1 MVDLSARAE
10 RLDAYL
16 DDRDLDAV
24 WFARPNAFAWLTGGS
39 NVVDGDA
46 DVGVAA
52 AGYDGS
58 FRVVTDNIEA
68 DRLRDE
74 ELPDAFA
81 VEEHPWHEG
90 SLGEAVAAR
99 SPDAAAADFD
109 VPGFDAVDA
118 GRLRQ
123 PLTEG
128 DAERYRE
135 LGREAAAALE
145 TVCRQLEP
153 TDPEYEVAAGL
164 EIALASRGVNTPV
177 VLVGGSARA
186 RSYRHY
192 TPTDAELGDYALV
205 SVTAER
211 NGLYASLTRCVVFDA
226 PDWLKGRHY
235 AASRVEVTALAA
247 TQAAA
252 RGELTDGP
260 GPDTAGDVFGV
271 VQDAYEAVGF
281 DGEWR
286 HHHQGGAAGFAGRE
300 WIATPEADDPVTAPM
315 GYAWNPTVQG
325 AKSEDTHLV
334 TDDRVENLTKTG
346 QWPTIAV
353 DAVDLDGVPDLTLE
367 RHAPVVLSGG
377 GEGDDADEASG
388 DDTGPASEDGTEP
401 ASGTEE

>member
-1 MVDLSARAE
+1 MGMVDLSARAT

-16 DDRDLDAV
+16 ADRDLDAV
-24 WFARPNAFAWLTGGS
+24 WFARPNGFAWLTGGS

-46 DVGVAA
+46 PVGVAA
-52 AGYDGS
+52 AGYDGT

-81 VEEHPWHEG
+81 VEAVPWHEG
-90 SLGEAVAAR
+90 SLAEAVAAR

-109 VPGFDAVDA
+109 VPGLGAVDA
-118 GRLRQ
+118 TRLRQ
-123 PLTEG
+123 PLT
-128 DAERYRE
+128 DDDVERYRE

-145 TVCRQLEP
+145 TVCRQLES
-153 TDPEYEVAAGL
+153 TDPEYEVAAGV
-164 EIALASRGVNTPV
+164 EIALSSRGVNTPG
-177 VLVGGSARA
+177 VLVGGSERA

-192 TPTDAELGDYALV
+192 TPSDAELGDYALV
-205 SVTAER
+205 SITAER
-211 NGLYASLTRCVVFDA
+211 DGLYVSLTRTVVFDA

-235 AASRVEVTALAA
+235 AASRVEATALAA
-247 TQAAA
+247 TQVAA
-252 RGELTDGP
+252 RGDLTAGAE
-260 GPDTAGDVFGV
+260 PDTAGDVFAV

-281 DGEWR
+281 AGEWR

-300 WIATPEADDPVTAPM
+300 WIATPDADDPVTAPM

-334 TDDRVENLTKTG
+334 TDDRVETLSKTG

-367 RHAPVVLSGG
+367 RHAPVVLSGDG
-377 GEGDDADEASG
+377 GDEAAG
-388 DDTGPASEDGTEP
+388 DGTEGDAP
-401 ASGTEE
+401 EE